1 MLIWRET
8 KINYCLLAFV
18 FVEWFLLYPDICNY
32 HIYICK
38 LWKESLSRDGKQFH
52 QYQQNQQSN
61 RVTEHKKGGHMHMTL
76 NIHILAWDRQ
86 KNVSGINR
94 LMEYLTSPLDNCI
107 SNGNIYTNNKTICTD
122 SFPLKKTTYYY
133 KYERPHRHG
142 QYNSR
147 VNECLKLIG
156 HQLGR

>member
-1 MLIWRET
+1 
-8 KINYCLLAFV
+8 
-18 FVEWFLLYPDICNY
+18 
-32 HIYICK
+32 
-38 LWKESLSRDGKQFH
+38 
-52 QYQQNQQSN
+52 
-61 RVTEHKKGGHMHMTL
+61 MHMTL

-94 LMEYLTSPLDNCI
+94 LMEYLSPPLDNCI

-122 SFPLKKTTYYY
+122 SFPLKTTTYYY

-142 QYNSR
+142 QYDSR

-156 HQLGR
+156 HQLGRQNLLVKYHYSQHSKNQFVGYFFLLFNLCRSAGPACLQIHDQI